1 MYIHVSL
8 GTTPFPFAQ
17 FYSGSTGHYIWKGLA
32 RFIMLYGR
40 SHCFTQDSR
49 LMHAHMPAS
58 AYDCVNTATR
68 AGYYN
73 YRIEGMGSSSSTK

>member
-1 MYIHVSL
+1 MYVHVSL

-40 SHCFTQDSR
+40 SHCFTHDSR
-49 LMHAHMPAS
+49 LMHAQCQHVPTT
-58 AYDCVNTATR
+58 VNTATR
-68 AGYYN
+68 AGY
-73 YRIEGMGSSSSTK
+73 